1 MAGYNITKRS
11 LCVKTV
17 YLLHGANQA
26 HKCPRP
32 FRAVVR
38 SLQVTL
44 GEEHLAGGYSTVI
57 ADGEQAV
64 DGAGGDGSLRS
75 FRCFLSLVNYGTFGC
90 KVPSERSVDDVPLG
104 GVMLPL

>member
-11 LCVKTV
+11 LCVKTA

-26 HKCPRP
+26 HGVPVVAAGAAIRSQ
-32 FRAVVR
+32 RATVEVYAVSLARYRRVVLT
-38 SLQVTL
+38 S
-44 GEEHLAGGYSTVI
+44 STTR
-57 ADGEQAV
+57 ADGN
-64 DGAGGDGSLRS
+64 LRS